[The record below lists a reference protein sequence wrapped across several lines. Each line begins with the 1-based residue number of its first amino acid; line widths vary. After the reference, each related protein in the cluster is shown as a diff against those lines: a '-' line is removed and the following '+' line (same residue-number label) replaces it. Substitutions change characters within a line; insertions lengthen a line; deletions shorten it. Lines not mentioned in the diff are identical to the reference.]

1 MKKNKIKLGLLTSG
15 ILVAINVVIIALSS
29 ADSAMYLQIEREAHE
44 LNSQNRELSES
55 LVTETAL
62 VSILKKSENLNMT
75 KPNDIVYLSQEALIA
90 RLP

>member
-15 ILVAINVVIIALSS
+15 ILVAINVVVIALSS
-29 ADSAMYLQIEREAHE
+29 ADSAMYSQLENEAHE
-44 LNSQNRELSES
+44 LNSKNRELSEN

-62 VSILKKSENLNMT
+62 IKISQKADGLNMA
-75 KPNDIVYLSQEALIA
+75 KPHDIVYLSQEALIA